1 MAVAPKL
8 NRLYVLMHDAHEAM
22 KWEDP
27 SNTIWAFDLKSQK
40 KIATLSTEGAPIW
53 SLQATSDDNPL
64 LLGTNIAGGLEVFDL
79 KSGKHTGTME
89 HIQKTATQVL
99 SH

>member
-1 MAVAPKL
+1 MAPKL

-27 SNTIWAFDLKSQK
+27 SPFIWVYDLKTHK
-40 KIATLSTEGAPIW
+40 RIGTLEAPNPIW